1 MATTLAKVEY
11 CEPKMSIVKLGISGC
26 FVLEDSTY
34 PDDRG
39 LFREWFKAEEIS
51 TVASTFSVQQANFSY
66 SRKGVVRG
74 IHYSLAPEGQS
85 KLITCVYG
93 QVTDVLVDLR
103 KGSPTYLSVEYI
115 NLEAKSGKT
124 VFIASG
130 VGHGFIVESEE
141 ASVVYL
147 TSSPFAPDFEKN
159 INPIDPVLGINW
171 NIPVGAEM
179 VLSPTDRSASSL
191 QEADAAGSL
200 PTY

>member
-1 MATTLAKVEY
+1 MKIE
-11 CEPKMSIVKLGISGC
+11 KSGISGC
-26 FVLEDSTY
+26 FVLEHSTY
-34 PDDRG
+34 PDNRG
-39 LFREWFKAEEIS
+39 LFREWFKADELA
-51 TVASTFSVQQANFSY
+51 TVSSSFSVQQANFSY
-66 SRKGVVRG
+66 SRKGVIRG
-74 IHYSLAPEGQS
+74 IHYSLAPKGQS

-147 TSSPFAPDFEKN
+147 TSSSFDPDFEKN
-159 INPIDPVLGINW
+159 INPLDSALGINW

-179 VLSPTDRSASSL
+179 VISPADCSASSL
-191 QEADAAGSL
+191 QEADSAGNL